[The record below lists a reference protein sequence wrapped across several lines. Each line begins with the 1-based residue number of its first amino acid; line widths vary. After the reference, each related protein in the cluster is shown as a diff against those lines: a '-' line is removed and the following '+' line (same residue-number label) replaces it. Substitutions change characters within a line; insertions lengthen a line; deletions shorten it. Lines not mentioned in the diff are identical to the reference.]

1 MPEPWSVFDTTLRQ
15 AGGFPTCA
23 YRVVPPPHA
32 PKISLALEYALSLCI
47 MPMHNSYNHYVMIL
61 YKDDFDPVR
70 HRWCP
75 ADVAR
80 VTGGL
85 LPLHVMAPPGR
96 GRDALRGAYT
106 DGVPAITCA
115 AVGCRD
121 GLSDGS
127 RASVA
132 ADAAGGDPAQIP
144 SDLVVK

>member
-1 MPEPWSVFDTTLRQ
+1 
-15 AGGFPTCA
+15 
-23 YRVVPPPHA
+23 
-32 PKISLALEYALSLCI
+32 

-61 YKDDFDPVR
+61 YKEDFDPVR

-85 LPLHVMAPPGR
+85 LPLHVMVPPGR
-96 GRDALRGAYT
+96 GRDAPRGAYT
-106 DGVPAITCA
+106 DGVPAITCT

-132 ADAAGGDPAQIP
+132 ADAAGGDSADPGAGGRVGGRPVRSHYQPPP
-144 SDLVVK
+144 SHATGPGGGYACPPYLPDLRRSACPDA